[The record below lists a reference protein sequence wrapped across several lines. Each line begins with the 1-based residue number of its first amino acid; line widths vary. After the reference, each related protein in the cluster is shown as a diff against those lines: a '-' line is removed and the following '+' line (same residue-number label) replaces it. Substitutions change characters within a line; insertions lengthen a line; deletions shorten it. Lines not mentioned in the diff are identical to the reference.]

1 MILVDTAIWVDH
13 LRVGDADLVA
23 LLENRRVLGHPWVAG
38 ELALGQLSAREELL
52 SLLANLP
59 QAQVAGDREVMTLI
73 ERRQLFRRGI
83 GYVDAQLLAATLLT
97 EGARLWTRDKRL
109 TAVAEDLSIAA
120 DATSPS

>member
-52 SLLANLP
+52 SLLADLP

-83 GYVDAQLLAATLLT
+83 GYVDAQLLGATLLT
-97 EGARLWTRDKRL
+97 EGARLWTRDERL